1 MIRDG
6 SASQFGGASANGALA
21 IPGRSNIEDAFQPTI
36 LRVWKEMSASYK
48 SQMMR
53 VLRNVRIHREQFMMK
68 FSSKQQSYLK
78 YLHRLDQK
86 QEILHNFV
94 KEFNEFSDEYPDL
107 REDDQTKEELHQRC
121 DVLSDELWEIVED
134 RKEQNVEERR
144 KIMES
149 GGVEFSLNFL
159 TNCAKQ
165 LMQAELDKFK
175 ISVQLLQD
183 YYHAIEDK
191 ILPDLPQANISEL
204 AFAENEEPPP
214 IEQKLEN
221 GDENVVESWSFPR
234 LDKLLIMALK

>member
-1 MIRDG
+1 
-6 SASQFGGASANGALA
+6 
-21 IPGRSNIEDAFQPTI
+21 
-36 LRVWKEMSASYK
+36 
-48 SQMMR
+48 MR
-53 VLRNVRIHREQFMMK
+53 
-68 FSSKQQSYLK
+68 
-78 YLHRLDQK
+78 
-86 QEILHNFV
+86 
-94 KEFNEFSDEYPDL
+94 EFNEFSDEYPDL
-107 REDDQTKEELHQRC
+107 REDDQTKEELHQRT

-191 ILPDLPQANISEL
+191 ILPDSPQANISEL

-214 IEQKLEN
+214 IEQKAE
-221 GDENVVESWSFPR
+221 GADENLVESWQFPR